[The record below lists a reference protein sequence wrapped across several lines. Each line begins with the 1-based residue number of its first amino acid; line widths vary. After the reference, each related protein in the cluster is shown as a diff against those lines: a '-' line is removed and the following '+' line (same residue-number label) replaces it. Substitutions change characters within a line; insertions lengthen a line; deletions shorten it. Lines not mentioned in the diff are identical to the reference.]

1 MRCNL
6 TKQLLLCLIASVT
19 IIIIIVVHVCTGMAS
34 LHHCVVC
41 SHMFQVMANGET
53 FGRSLILSPH
63 PSTPNSAKPS
73 LVTSNLSQS
82 TPKSSLY
89 RRLSARLSG
98 RRSTP
103 HKQNDTSGE
112 QSLDDRDYRLQ
123 VARNNIRNKHTASK
137 DQTDYFN
144 SSNLGKSFT
153 DDLCLNNDTDK
164 SSSHVEHVELRN
176 YKTCDKEN
184 KDLSQFL
191 HDAVRAN
198 IKDKREVFRN
208 KSMNVFNIVDCL
220 TEAGSLHSSLTK
232 SLCDLDSKDEPGF
245 LLPASKGSKELQQ
258 STTTISSGKKRSR
271 NSTDSNF
278 QISTT
283 DSNLSPDKCEDSNWK
298 SIKRLKIKDSFKFKN
313 RPTIFK
319 RTKKDSV
326 SKAAG
331 DITVE
336 PVSPES
342 VKPTD
347 PAGEFIAS
355 TSSPIRE
362 DDNTSIC
369 SMNTSKQSGFFD
381 ISFASIRS
389 SKTVKSASKL
399 RRSVK
404 SFTASFRSER
414 KKKYEKRAERN
425 TIEVNAC
432 HLPPDLKNVSTP
444 KAGLDDMNFDISP
457 VQVDTVDSTGVTP
470 HKDDVDEL
478 DDSVIFKTP
487 QSVWLRHHRHSICG
501 GVEQRPPG
509 RPSPPPLPHLL
520 PPRPARDEPPP
531 ASTPPTRDAR
541 ALSQCH
547 GISLPVL
554 TPFNLVVLNNN

>member
-1 MRCNL
+1 MFVL
-6 TKQLLLCLIASVT
+6 EWLHYIIAW
-19 IIIIIVVHVCTGMAS
+19 
-34 LHHCVVC
+34 CV

-73 LVTSNLSQS
+73 RATPNRSQS

-98 RRSTP
+98 RRASPTK
-103 HKQNDTSGE
+103 HNSDDNADLSYDERE
-112 QSLDDRDYRLQ
+112 QRLQ
-123 VARNNIRNKHTASK
+123 LARNSIRDKQAKVVCKDETDNISIS
-137 DQTDYFN
+137 YV
-144 SSNLGKSFT
+144 GKSFT
-153 DDLCLNNDTDK
+153 DDLCYDTTK
-164 SSSHVEHVELRN
+164 SPLHVERVELRKYN
-176 YKTCDKEN
+176 TCNKEN
-184 KDLSQFL
+184 K
-191 HDAVRAN
+191 N
-198 IKDKREVFRN
+198 ITQLVHGSDRVNTKDKREVFRN
-208 KSMNVFNIVDCL
+208 KSMNVFNLVDCL

-232 SLCDLDSKDEPGF
+232 SLCDLDSKDDPVF
-245 LLPASKGSKELQQ
+245 LLASSTAGKELQQ
-258 STTTISSGKKRSR
+258 SNTTISSGKKRSR

-278 QISTT
+278 QVSTV
-283 DSNLSPDKCEDSNWK
+283 DANLSPDKCEESNWK

-326 SKAAG
+326 SKTTG
-331 DITVE
+331 EIVVE

-347 PAGEFIAS
+347 PAGEFVAS
-355 TSSPIRE
+355 TSSPIKE

-425 TIEVNAC
+425 TVEVDAN
-432 HLPPDLKNVSTP
+432 HLPSDLKNVSTP
-444 KAGLDDMNFDISP
+444 NREFDGMNLDISP
-457 VQVDTVDSTGVTP
+457 VQVDTVDSTDLATP
-470 HKDDVDEL
+470 CRDRRFDVDEL
-478 DDSVIFKTP
+478 DDSALFKTP
-487 QSVWLRHHRHSICG
+487 QSVWLRTHRHSISG
-501 GVEQRPPG
+501 SAELRAPAASPRPC
-509 RPSPPPLPHLL
+509 RAPPA
-520 PPRPARDEPPP
+520 PRPAPARDQPPP
-531 ASTPPTRDAR
+531 ASTPPIRDAH
-541 ALSQCH
+541 AISQCH

-554 TPFNLVVLNNN
+554 TLFYSILLKI

>member
-1 MRCNL
+1 M
-6 TKQLLLCLIASVT
+6 
-19 IIIIIVVHVCTGMAS
+19 IIFIVVHVCTGMAS

-63 PSTPNSAKPS
+63 PSTPNSAKPFRI
-73 LVTSNLSQS
+73 TPNRSQS

-112 QSLDDRDYRLQ
+112 QSLDDRDNRLHN
-123 VARNNIRNKHTASK
+123 ARNKVRNKHAASK

-144 SSNLGKSFT
+144 YSNVGKSFT
-153 DDLCLNNDTDK
+153 DDLCSNDDTNK

-184 KDLSQFL
+184 KDLTQFL

-198 IKDKREVFRN
+198 VKDDKREVFRN

-220 TEAGSLHSSLTK
+220 TEAGSIHSSLTK

-245 LLPASKGSKELQQ
+245 LLPTSKGSKELQQ

-319 RTKKDSV
+319 KTKKDSV
-326 SKAAG
+326 SKTAG

-336 PVSPES
+336 PISPES
-342 VKPTD
+342 VRPTD

-362 DDNTSIC
+362 DDNNSIC

-425 TIEVNAC
+425 TVEVNAC
-432 HLPPDLKNVSTP
+432 HLPPDFKNVSTP
-444 KAGLDDMNFDISP
+444 KAELDDMNFDISP
-457 VQVDTVDSTGVTP
+457 VQVDTVDSTGLTTP
-470 HKDDVDEL
+470 HKYDVDEL
-478 DDSVIFKTP
+478 DDSTIFKTP
-487 QSVWLRHHRHSICG
+487 QSVWLRNHRHSICG
-501 GVEQRPPG
+501 GVDLRPGTIPAPRS
-509 RPSPPPLPHLL
+509 RPSPPLP
-520 PPRPARDEPPP
+520 RAARDEPPP
-531 ASTPPTRDAR
+531 ASAPPTRDAR

-554 TPFNLVVLNNN
+554 TPFNLVLLNNRYSLSYHKKSLAVI

>member
-1 MRCNL
+1 MFVSEWL
-6 TKQLLLCLIASVT
+6 HYIIAW
-19 IIIIIVVHVCTGMAS
+19 
-34 LHHCVVC
+34 CV

-63 PSTPNSAKPS
+63 PSTPNSSAKPS
-73 LVTSNLSQS
+73 RATPNRSQS

-98 RRSTP
+98 RRHSP
-103 HKQNDTSGE
+103 NVHSADSAEEKSHDQ
-112 QSLDDRDYRLQ
+112 RDKRIQL
-123 VARNNIRNKHTASK
+123 ARNSIREKQLAGR
-137 DQTDYFN
+137 DQLDN
-144 SSNLGKSFT
+144 SITYVGKSFIE
-153 DDLCLNNDTDK
+153 DLCSNNEYK
-164 SSSHVEHVELRN
+164 SPTNFENIEVRK
-176 YKTCDKEN
+176 YKSFGKEN
-184 KDLSQFL
+184 KDMSLL
-191 HDAVRAN
+191 AHETNRMNV
-198 IKDKREVFRN
+198 KDKREVFRN
-208 KSMNVFNIVDCL
+208 KSINVFNLVDCI

-232 SLCDLDSKDEPGF
+232 SLCDLDSKDEPG
-245 LLPASKGSKELQQ
+245 LLMPTSTTSKELQQ

-278 QISTT
+278 HVSSV
-283 DSNLSPDKCEDSNWK
+283 DANLSPDKGEDSNWK

-319 RTKKDSV
+319 RSKKDSV
-326 SKAAG
+326 SKTTG

-336 PVSPES
+336 PVSPDS

-369 SMNTSKQSGFFD
+369 SINTSKQSGFFD

-414 KKKYEKRAERN
+414 KKKYEKRADRN
-425 TIEVNAC
+425 TVEVDAC
-432 HLPPDLKNVSTP
+432 HLPPDLRNVSTP
-444 KAGLDDMNFDISP
+444 KRELDDMNLDISP
-457 VQVDTVDSTGVTP
+457 VQVDTVDSTEAITP
-470 HKDDVDEL
+470 LAADVDEL
-478 DDSVIFKTP
+478 DESAVFKTP
-487 QSVWLRHHRHSICG
+487 QSTWLRAQRHAADAC
-501 GVEQRPPG
+501 PA
-509 RPSPPPLPHLL
+509 PPLP
-520 PPRPARDEPPP
+520 PPPARDQPPP
-531 ASTPPTRDAR
+531 ASTLPIRDAR
-541 ALSQCH
+541 AISQCH

-554 TPFNLVVLNNN
+554 TPFNSVLNIRVSLSRHAR